1 MSREDVICTCR
12 HVTKGDV
19 RDAMKAGA
27 DCFKDVRKATG
38 AGGKCGKCGKCK
50 KKIKKYMDR
59 HCDADP

>member
-1 MSREDVICTCR
+1 MSREDVICACR
-12 HVTKGDV
+12 HVTKGEV

-38 AGGKCGKCGKCK
+38 AGGKCK

-59 HCDADP
+59 HRDADP

>member
-1 MSREDVICTCR
+1 MSREDVICACR

-38 AGGKCGKCGKCK
+38 AGGKCK

-59 HCDADP
+59 HRDMDA

>member
-1 MSREDVICTCR
+1 MICACR

-38 AGGKCGKCGKCK
+38 AGGKCGKCK

-59 HCDADP
+59 HRDADP

>member
-1 MSREDVICTCR
+1 MSREDVICACR
-12 HVTKGDV
+12 HVTKWDV

-38 AGGKCGKCGKCK
+38 AGGKCSKCN

-59 HCDADP
+59 HRDADP